1 MCWGAEGHSVFQR
14 YNVSVYEHLKCVGIT
29 DNRSTAMKK
38 FKFDKST
45 DDCSKEV
52 ITKMFKDIKVDELN
66 EE

>member
-1 MCWGAEGHSVFQR
+1 
-14 YNVSVYEHLKCVGIT
+14 
-29 DNRSTAMKK
+29 MKK

-52 ITKMFKDIKVDELN
+52 ITEMFKDIKVDELN